1 MRRFDLR
8 LIPNATLAAA
18 FLAAASPAAPAQDY
32 PSRPIT
38 VVVPLGAGTT
48 ADIVA
53 RLIAERMSKDFGQPV
68 TVSLKP
74 GLGGGVAME
83 EVAKAP
89 PDGYTLAMI
98 TQGTHVFN
106 VSLYKSLRY
115 DPKAQF
121 APITSIAAV
130 SNIMVV
136 HPSNPAKSPLD
147 VVAAAKNEPGKLTY
161 ASGGNGTSHHM
172 SGALFASMNGIEI
185 THVPHLVSLDGI
197 RRIVDGELTMGFF
210 NTPTVLTEIRTGK
223 LKALAVTSKSRS
235 PHLPDVPTLDE
246 SGVKGFDVVTWFGY
260 AAPAGTPAAVIQRL
274 RDEFAKAASDPAIKA
289 KLTEA
294 GLDPMDQLQP
304 AEFAKLIDADLAKW
318 TPIIKASGARVD

>member
-8 LIPNATLAAA
+8 LILNATLAAA
-18 FLAAASPAAPAQDY
+18 FLAAASPAPAQDY

-53 RLIAERMSKDFGQPV
+53 RLFAERMSKDLGQPV

-74 GLGGGVAME
+74 GLGGGLAME

-115 DPKAQF
+115 DLKTQF

-130 SNIMVV
+130 SNVMVV

-147 VVAAAKNEPGKLTY
+147 VVAAARKEPGKLTY

-172 SGALFASMNGIEI
+172 SGALFGSMNGIEI

-210 NTPTVLTEIRTGK
+210 NTPTVLDEIRTGK
-223 LKALAVTSKSRS
+223 LKALAVTSKTRS
-235 PHLPDVPTLDE
+235 PHLPGLPTLDE
-246 SGVKGFDVVTWFGY
+246 SGVKGYEMVTWFGY
-260 AAPAGTPAAVIQRL
+260 GVPAGTPPDIVQRL
-274 RDEFAKAASDPAIKA
+274 RDKFAKAPADPAVQA
-289 KLTEA
+289 KFKEA
-294 GLDPMDQLQP
+294 GLDPIPQMQP

-318 TPIIKASGARVD
+318 TPIIKASSKPD